1 MAKMADLAAQADPTK
16 EENAAEEAPVYR
28 SSANI
33 HASDMKTMGMPG
45 VGQGDHV
52 EGMVHG
58 VVSATHEGGMMMHIT
73 HGALQKAK
81 MSNAEKMYG
90 NRHKEPDAKE
100 PDNDAD
106 D

>member
-1 MAKMADLAAQADPTK
+1 MGKMADLAVDPTK

-28 SSANI
+28 SQANI
-33 HASDMKTMGMPG
+33 HVRDMKKMGMPG
-45 VGQGDHV
+45 IGQGDHV

-58 VVSATHEGGMMMHIT
+58 IVAATHEGGMTMHIT
-73 HGALQKAK
+73 HGGLSKAK
-81 MSNAEKMYG
+81 MSAAEKMYG
-90 NRHKEPDAKE
+90 HKEPDKKE